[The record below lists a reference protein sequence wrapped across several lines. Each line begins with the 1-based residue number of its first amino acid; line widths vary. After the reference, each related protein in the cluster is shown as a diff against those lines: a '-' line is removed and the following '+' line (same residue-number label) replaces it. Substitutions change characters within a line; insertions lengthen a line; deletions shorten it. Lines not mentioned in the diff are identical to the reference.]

1 MSQPIVITNG
11 QHEIKIYTVRNRYRS
26 VFQLSYYEGGHRRRQ
41 TYAKVGDARRQ
52 AKIVLTRL
60 AVTRHQ
66 TEEVSTADLEGF
78 VIAQQRV
85 AGTGVPLHLCAEL
98 FAEAH
103 AMLGGRSLVDAV
115 RFYVGHNPA
124 NVTPRTLVE
133 LIADFSAHRE
143 AMGVAT
149 DYVADIR
156 RQLGRLAAAHA
167 GRRLGELTTA
177 DLDRWLGAQ
186 SWHPIT
192 KNNVRKICV
201 TFGNW
206 AKANRY
212 LPTDRPTAFDGML
225 TYKVPTTKVE
235 IYTPQELRLLLDAV
249 ADQRPELLPWL
260 ACAAFT
266 GARVSELALLSWEN
280 LNFERGF
287 VEIASHKVRTKARR
301 LVPLQDGLR
310 SWLAAVRQ
318 TSGPI
323 NLYTDPNAALKRV
336 AGEVGVSLKAN
347 GFRHSYISYRLAVL
361 QDTSRVALEAGNSP
375 DIIFQ
380 HYRELVTPD
389 EAKCWFE
396 PRALNA
402 VGVAPVQVA
411 QSA

>member
-11 QHEIKIYTVRNRYRS
+11 QHEIKIYTVRNRDRS

-66 TEEVSTADLEGF
+66 TQEVSAADLEGF

-85 AGTGVPLHLCAEL
+85 ASTGVPLHLCAEL

-103 AMLGGRSLVDAV
+103 ALLGGRSLVDAV
-115 RFYVGHNPA
+115 SFYIEHNPA
-124 NVTPRTLVE
+124 DVKPHTLVE
-133 LIADFSAHRE
+133 LIADFAAHRE
-143 AMGVAT
+143 AMGVAA

-177 DLDRWLGAQ
+177 DLDRWLGGQ

-235 IYTPQELRLLLDAV
+235 IYTPQELHRLLDAV

-280 LNFERGF
+280 LRFDRGF
-287 VEIASHKVRTKARR
+287 IEVASQKVRTKARR
-301 LVPLQDGLR
+301 LVPLHDALK
-310 SWLAAVRQ
+310 SWLAAVRREA
-318 TSGPI
+318 GPI
-323 NLYTDPNAALKRV
+323 NVYTDPNAALKRI
-336 AGEVGVSLKAN
+336 ADEVGVSLKAN
-347 GFRHSYISYRLAVL
+347 GFRHSYISYRLATL
-361 QDTSRVALEAGNSP
+361 HDTARVALEAGNSP

-380 HYRELVTPD
+380 HYRELVTPE
-389 EAKCWFE
+389 EARCWFE
-396 PRALNA
+396 PRELAA
-402 VGVAPVQVA
+402 IGASPIGKA
-411 QSA
+411 RSA